1 MSVQI
6 PRATAP
12 LCVVVPMKD
21 PSLSKTRL
29 GDTLP
34 PKARAA
40 LARTLFRQT
49 LRVLRMVDADLHVVV
64 VTSSDAIRQISY
76 PFRAHLLDDPVMLDT
91 GEGLTKAA
99 EAGAAYAA
107 HHRFSSVC
115 ILPGD
120 LADPAIDDLQTLF
133 ALPRPDG
140 SAIIVPAHDGGT
152 NALLV
157 SPPDAMSFS
166 YGPGSCA
173 AHQGIAEKAGLSCLI
188 KPLPSLLY
196 DVDRSSDLSAR
207 LVRGLDRSLGVFGS

>member
-1 MSVQI
+1 MIAQI

-21 PSLSKTRL
+21 PSQSKTRL

-49 LRVLRMVDADLHVVV
+49 LRVLRMVDADLYVVV
-64 VTSSDAIRQISY
+64 VTSSDEIRQISY
-76 PFRAHLLDDPVMLDT
+76 PFRAHLLDDPVMSDA

-99 EAGAAYAA
+99 ETGAAYAA

-120 LADPAIDDLQTLF
+120 LADPAIDDLQALF
-133 ALPRPDG
+133 ALPRPEG
-140 SAIIVPAHDGGT
+140 SAIVVPAHDGGT

-157 SPPDAMSFS
+157 SPPDAMSFA
-166 YGPGSCA
+166 YGPDSCA
-173 AHQGIAEKAGLSCLI
+173 AHQALAEKAGLSCLI
-188 KPLPSLLY
+188 KPLQSLLY